1 MNNYTTNPIST
12 VAPVQLQPEYMR
24 LPKPGTRDP
33 VFGLPRTV
41 LNELILP
48 CSANKGCPPVRSVVL
63 RKRGARTGIRLIDLD
78 SLRAYLDKHVEG
90 TYSIKSSCE
99 EPAC

>member
-12 VAPVQLQPEYMR
+12 VAQVQLQPEYMR

-48 CSANKGCPPVRSVVL
+48 
-63 RKRGARTGIRLIDLD
+63 
-78 SLRAYLDKHVEG
+78 
-90 TYSIKSSCE
+90 
-99 EPAC
+99 